1 MKATVNNIQEVR
13 NAVNAKNQRSA
24 WNKGVQTYANM
35 LLDNFEEWSKYN
47 QSEGKELPII
57 DEKTALNGAS
67 DWSAWSYGAC
77 GLVYDFAIAETLCT
91 KSEIKKLQYK
101 TGGMRYPAPCTNWC
115 DVEARAA
122 RQAWQM
128 ILEAVRGLEA

>member
-1 MKATVNNIQEVR
+1 MRATVNNIQKVR

-24 WNKGVQTYANM
+24 WNKGVQSYANM

-47 QSEGKELPII
+47 RSEGAELPII

-67 DWSAWSYGAC
+67 DWSAWSYGGS
-77 GLVYDFAIAETLCT
+77 GLVYDFAIAEMLCT

-101 TGGMRYPAPCTNWC
+101 TGEMRYPAPRTNWL

-128 ILEAVRGLEA
+128 IAQAVRGLEA